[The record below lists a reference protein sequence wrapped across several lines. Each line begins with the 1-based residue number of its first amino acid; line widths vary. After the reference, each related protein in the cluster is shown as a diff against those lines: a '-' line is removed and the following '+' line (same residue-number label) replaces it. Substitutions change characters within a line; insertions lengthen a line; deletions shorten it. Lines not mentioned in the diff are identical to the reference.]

1 MKKLVS
7 IILAGLLL
15 SLNITMAQA
24 KEDQPVSDND
34 VLLINHNIEATLYG
48 YKKTK
53 YYTAVEIGFTNMTNQ
68 YVEFTPKEIYLD
80 DAEKYSQ
87 PLLSADQVRNIEINK
102 PGMSLLP
109 TALAIGLGIGALATS
124 HSNHNTALWL
134 GVSGLTMGGVALLTK
149 GLEDR
154 AKQKK
159 LVLFENNTISDIKK
173 LPPGMT
179 LGGVLYFPA
188 TKKPK
193 SITIVSQSK
202 SGGYEKKVFELT
214 KNKKVK

>member
-1 MKKLVS
+1 M
-7 IILAGLLL
+7 IALLL
-15 SLNITMAQA
+15 SLNVTATFA
-24 KEDQPVSDND
+24 KEDQPISDND
-34 VLLINHNIEATLYG
+34 VQLINHNIEAKFYG

-53 YYTAVEIGFTNMTNQ
+53 YYTAVEIGFTNTTNQ

-80 DAEKYSQ
+80 DEVKYSQ
-87 PLLSADQVRNIEINK
+87 PLLTVDQVRSIEQNK

-109 TALAIGLGIGALATS
+109 VAVAVGLGIGALAAS
-124 HSNHNTALWL
+124 RYNDNTAFWL
-134 GVSGLTMGGVALLTK
+134 GISGLSMAGVALLTK
-149 GLEDR
+149 GLEER
-154 AKQKK
+154 AKQSK
-159 LVLFENNTISDIKK
+159 LVLFENNTISDIKR

-193 SITIVSQSK
+193 SITIVAQSK

-214 KNKKVK
+214 KGKKVK